1 MGVMGDP
8 GASSLYI
15 FLDEISPSHRTD
27 FQFLS
32 PMQARH
38 WSQTPA
44 FYCVSSFSVH
54 KTSIYFSPSKP
65 SPLQGICSIPSKSVS
80 TCATWLE
87 AAHWLSF
94 QFTLCLAVTYKC

>member
-15 FLDEISPSHRTD
+15 FLHEISPSHRTD

-44 FYCVSSFSVH
+44 FYCVSGFSVH

-65 SPLQGICSIPSKSVS
+65 SPLQGICSSPVKVCVDLCDMVRGS
-80 TCATWLE
+80 TLAFLPV
-87 AAHWLSF
+87 HPLSSRH
-94 QFTLCLAVTYKC
+94 L

>member
-44 FYCVSSFSVH
+44 FYCVSGFSVH
-54 KTSIYFSPSKP
+54 KTSIYFFSFKTITITGD
-65 SPLQGICSIPSKSVS
+65 LQ
-80 TCATWLE
+80 
-87 AAHWLSF
+87 
-94 QFTLCLAVTYKC
+94 